1 MLSSLFVRRA
11 AIVAGYGA
19 LFLLFDTV
27 STHFEVAP
35 GVSTWYPSAGLNLGL
50 LLILGARFAPV
61 VFAASFLS
69 GLLIADPPI
78 PAHHL
83 VLPNLLIAAANAAAA
98 EWLRRTFSLQHPFG
112 VQTAGRFIAVAV
124 GLPVIIS
131 IGAVSAYAL
140 TGLPGYDAGSVGTAA
155 RSWWIADAV
164 GILTITPVCLL
175 LARHAWPEEMFG
187 EATRRQ
193 LRLFVD
199 SWRGV
204 GSAVVELGLVA
215 AALYVAFYI
224 TDQRH
229 FQFYVCFLPLL
240 WIGLRNGLP
249 RTLIAVLVTNAGAAF
264 AIQDRGVPGDLLEFQ
279 LFMISLAL
287 TGLLLGLLVS
297 ERRRAVFILQRASR
311 RLETRLQR
319 FAPHDDA
326 AMPVWYGSHGD
337 GDAVEALF
345 PGPGVPPRRDEHTD
359 SRAGSRAGSQPER
372 RRGPETA
379 IRTEND
385 GVARE
390 EGSDDPERDTGL
402 ADDAPPSVQAM
413 SDVLTASSDVLSR
426 SAENLVELNSRLL
439 ASKERFR
446 SLNAQKDKLLSL
458 ISHDLKN
465 PLVGIRGL
473 TELMVSQ
480 DPPSRFERPLT
491 LVQRSAQQA
500 LDLLDNLLTWS
511 RLQTGHVT
519 PSPELHRLRTLI
531 GEAVVQLETQAS
543 RKGIEIQ
550 NDVDTERAVYADPFI
565 VDTVLRNLI
574 SNAIKFTDRG
584 GTVRVAA
591 ESPASGR
598 TASDITVSV
607 SDTGVGI
614 PAAMEEQLFDMNQQV
629 SRSGTEGENGTGMGL
644 HICRELIEAD
654 GGKIWVESEP
664 GRGTTF
670 FFTVRD
676 GYTL

>member
-1 MLSSLFVRRA
+1 MSSSLFVRRA

-35 GVSTWYPSAGLNLGL
+35 GVSTWYPSAGLNLAL

-69 GLLIADPPI
+69 GLFIADPPI

-83 VLPNLLIAAANAAAA
+83 VLPNLLIAVANAAAA
-98 EWLRRTFSLQHPFG
+98 EWLRRTFSLQHLFG
-112 VQTAGRFIAVAV
+112 VQTAGRFVAVAV
-124 GLPVIIS
+124 GLPVVIS

-140 TGLPGYDAGSVGTAA
+140 TGLSGYDAGSVGTAA

-193 LRLFVD
+193 LRLFLD

-204 GSAVVELGLVA
+204 GNAVVELGLVA

-249 RTLIAVLVTNAGAAF
+249 RTLIAVLVTNAGAAL

-311 RLETRLQR
+311 RLEKRLQR
-319 FAPHDDA
+319 FTSVDDSA
-326 AMPVWYGSHGD
+326 VQSWYGAHGD
-337 GDAVEALF
+337 GDAVETLF
-345 PGPGVPPRRDEHTD
+345 PGRGVPSRRDGRTS
-359 SRAGSRAGSQPER
+359 SRAPR
-372 RRGPETA
+372 RRGPETEGPW
-379 IRTEND
+379 END
-385 GVARE
+385 GVGGEEAGDDRE
-390 EGSDDPERDTGL
+390 GETDL
-402 ADDAPPSVQAM
+402 AEDAPPSVRAM

-426 SAENLVELNSRLL
+426 SAENLVELNGRLL

-480 DPPSRFERPLT
+480 DPPARFERPLT

-519 PSPELHRLRTLI
+519 PSPELHRLRTLT
-531 GEAVVQLETQAS
+531 GEAVVQLETQAA
-543 RKGIEIQ
+543 RKGIEIC
-550 NDVDTERAVYADPFI
+550 NDVDSERAVYADPFI

-591 ESPASGR
+591 ESH
-598 TASDITVSV
+598 ASDVTISV

-644 HICRELIEAD
+644 HICRELVEAD
-654 GGKIWVESEP
+654 GGEIWVESEP
-664 GRGTTF
+664 GSGTTF

-676 GYTL
+676 GSTF